1 MKKFVFM
8 LAALLL
14 LATPVMAAGEVV
26 AVIEG
31 QEVTMTELDEYAG
44 TQQLIQQ
51 LYQTNAQF
59 TQLLFSSDSGQALL
73 NEYRKTKL
81 DQMILEKLMMNEI
94 EKRGITLTD
103 ERKNELFDT
112 QVQVILTQN
121 QLTEEQLLEA
131 LKQQGLSSLEEYKQV
146 FFQQNE
152 SIMLLDQLQKRVTK
166 DVTVD
171 EATAKTYYDEHPEQF
186 KTAESVHARHI
197 LLETEEEAKAL
208 LKELKNGADFAE
220 MAKKHST
227 GPSGPNGGDLG
238 YFARGDMVA
247 PFEEAAFALQP
258 GEISDVVETK
268 FGFHLI
274 KVEDAQPESM
284 VTFEEAKD
292 QIREVLAGQEMQN
305 VWKQFMEDLR
315 ADAEVEIKM

>member
-8 LAALLL
+8 LMALLL
-14 LATPVMAAGEVV
+14 LATPVMAAGEAV
-26 AVIEG
+26 AVING

-51 LYQTNAQF
+51 LYQTNVQF

-73 NEYRKTKL
+73 NEYRKAQL
-81 DQMILEKLMMNEI
+81 EQMIMEKLMMSEI

-103 ERKNELFDT
+103 ERKNELFD
-112 QVQVILTQN
+112 QQIQMILTQN
-121 QLTEEQLLEA
+121 QLTEEQMLEV
-131 LKQQGLSSLEEYKQV
+131 LKQQGISSLEEYKQG
-146 FFQQNE
+146 FMQQNE
-152 SIMLLDQLQKRVTK
+152 SIMLLDQLQKSVTN

-171 EATAKTYYDEHPEQF
+171 EATAKTYYDEHPDQF
-186 KTAESVHARHI
+186 KTDEAVRARHI
-197 LLETEEEAKAL
+197 LLDTEEEAKAL
-208 LKELKNGADFAE
+208 LVELKKGADFAE

-238 YFARGDMVA
+238 YFSRGDMVVQ
-247 PFEEAAFALQP
+247 FEEAAFALQP

-274 KVEDAQPESM
+274 KVEDAQPEAV

-292 QIREVLAGQEMQN
+292 QIREVLAGQEKQQ

-315 ADAEVEIKM
+315 ADAEVEIKL